1 MYTYVHQEIRM
12 RLFTTAAFI
21 IAKTGNKS
29 NINIQIDLKK
39 PVTFLQDYIANT
51 WVNRMNKMLNKRSK
65 ALNRQN

>member
-1 MYTYVHQEIRM
+1 M

-21 IAKTGNKS
+21 IDKTGNKS
-29 NINIQIDLKK
+29 NINIKIDLKK

-51 WVNRMNKMLNKRSK
+51 WVNLINKMLNKRSK